1 MQSGGDNEDLH
12 LDSNA
17 VDQNNKEILIMIV
30 MRLMMMMMMT
40 MMMMMSMM
48 LIQVNTETVAV
59 MGATLA
65 NGGICPT
72 TGQKVGKDDNDAMVM
87 LVITIIMMMMATV

>member
-1 MQSGGDNEDLH
+1 
-12 LDSNA
+12 
-17 VDQNNKEILIMIV
+17 
-30 MRLMMMMMMT
+30 MM

-72 TGQKVGKDDNDAMVM
+72 TGQKVGKDDNDAMDDVGDHNYHDDDGNS
-87 LVITIIMMMMATV
+87 VGDNDGDGDCI

>member
-1 MQSGGDNEDLH
+1 MQSGGDNEDHRH

-30 MRLMMMMMMT
+30 MMMMMMV

-87 LVITIIMMMMATV
+87 FLVIIIMMMMATV